1 MGDFKISELDALAA
15 TPDDADIL
23 AIVDDV
29 VGTPITKKITVANL
43 LAGAG
48 VPVKATGAELT
59 TATDDAKFATAK
71 AIKDSHNVPSVL
83 PSTDG
88 KVMTSNGTDWI
99 SETPAGDST
108 KLPLTGGT
116 MTGDIQL
123 GETDIKLDKILSADG
138 KWSGITEEGDSSEA
152 LVFGDLCFYDVSADQ
167 WTKVDAN
174 VSAGY
179 NKKLGICVLAAAA
192 GDDPTEMLL
201 YGKIRADAAFPTLTV
216 GAAVYVGETVGDV
229 VVTQP
234 TTSDVCIRIVGFANT
249 ANELFF
255 NPSNDYIV
263 HT

>member
-1 MGDFKISELDALAA
+1 MADAKITALNELNA
-15 TPDDADIL
+15 TPDGADVL
-23 AIVDDV
+23 PIVDG
-29 VGTPITKKITVANL
+29 GTETKKITVTNL
-43 LAGAG
+43 LGS
-48 VPVKATGAELT
+48 VVIPTKAADSDLDTG
-59 TATDDAKFATAK
+59 TDDAKFATALALK
-71 AIKDSHNVPSVL
+71 NSHNVPSVA
-83 PSTDG
+83 PSTSG
-88 KVMTSNGTDWI
+88 KLLTSDGTDWT
-99 SETPAGDST
+99 SAAST
-108 KLPLTGGT
+108 SLPLAGGT

-123 GETDIKLDKILSADG
+123 GETDIKLDEILSADG

>member
-1 MGDFKISELDALAA
+1 MADAKITALNELNA
-15 TPDDADIL
+15 TPDGADVL
-23 AIVDDV
+23 PIVDG
-29 VGTPITKKITVANL
+29 GTETKKITVTNL
-43 LAGAG
+43 LGS
-48 VPVKATGAELT
+48 VVIPTKAADSDLDTG
-59 TATDDAKFATAK
+59 TDDAKFATALALK
-71 AIKDSHNVPSVL
+71 SSHNVPSVA
-83 PSTDG
+83 PSTSG
-88 KVMTSNGTDWI
+88 KLLTSDGTDWT
-99 SETPAGDST
+99 SAAST
-108 KLPLTGGT
+108 SLPLAGGT

-138 KWSGITEEGDSSEA
+138 KWSGITEEGDSSET
-152 LVFGDLCFYDVSADQ
+152 LVFGELCFFDVSADQ

-174 VSAGY
+174 VSSGY
-179 NKKLGICVLAAAA
+179 NKKLGICVLAAA
-192 GDDPTEMLL
+192 GEEDPTEMLL

>member
-1 MGDFKISELDALAA
+1 MADKKITELDALGD
-15 TPDDADIL
+15 TPADDDVV
-23 AIVDDV
+23 AIVDISED
-29 VGTPITKKITVANL
+29 PDLTKKITVTNL
-43 LAGAG
+43 LGS
-48 VPVKATGAELT
+48 VVIPTKAADSDLDTG
-59 TATDDAKFATAK
+59 TDDAKFATALALK
-71 AIKDSHNVPSVL
+71 NSHNVPSVA
-83 PSTDG
+83 PSTSG
-88 KVMTSNGTDWI
+88 KLLTSDGTDWT
-99 SETPAGDST
+99 SAAST
-108 KLPLTGGT
+108 SLPLAGGT

-123 GETDIKLDKILSADG
+123 GETDIKLDEILSADG

-255 NPSNDYIV
+255 NPSNDYII
-263 HT
+263 HA